1 VSGTG
6 QFRNVRGAL
15 SRSGTAREHLG
26 DRLAAFVDGE
36 LGDDARDRVLSHLA
50 SCDPCKAEAEEQRR
64 LKNAVADALPPALS
78 DGLLARLQGLPGCD
92 HDDLAGPGPD
102 TPCGLFGRGGP
113 GVLDSVLGGS
123 SDGDRSPARGG
134 ERRSF
139 LTPAEPLAGFP
150 IHDFTRPAAS
160 RSRRLAFA
168 AAGAFSL
175 AALAIGAAVP
185 LEGGSA
191 VTGAADPAPGT
202 AATPQSMRQVADQR
216 SAEAVAS
223 PAPDAVEQSLM
234 SPRGGRSPLG
244 ATGPAAPAPR
254 CRCRSSPASTPSG
267 SRPAT
272 SAATR
277 TEAAP
282 RQHRGPPE
290 ATRLPDSPERSV
302 SRCGTDR
309 LRVGWGSDGSGR
321 RDGRGRHGPP
331 ATEDR
336 TQRGTT

>member
-1 VSGTG
+1 MSGTG

-113 GVLDSVLGGS
+113 GVLDSVLGGP

-244 ATGPAAPAPR
+244 ATGPAAPAARPLAAGAPGP
-254 CRCRSSPASTPSG
+254 SALPLAPWTAAGASPAASVSATAS
-267 SRPAT
+267 PAPVV
-272 SAATR
+272 
-277 TEAAP
+277 AAP
-282 RQHRGPPE
+282 RAPVPSTPPASAPAGRAGTPVPLPQLTGE
-290 ATRLPDSPERSV
+290 YAERLPAGYLGGHPY
-302 SRCGTDR
+302 
-309 LRVGWGSDGSGR
+309 
-321 RDGRGRHGPP
+321 
-331 ATEDR
+331 
-336 TQRGTT
+336 